1 MFISNAHCGTDLSKS
16 FVNYLIEKLD
26 KQIFMIKKIR
36 VAIPEEKV
44 IEFCKKW
51 KVREF
56 ALFGSVLRK
65 DFCQDSDID
74 VLVKFDDEARHTLFD
89 LIHMEEELKAIFGR
103 DVDLVSKRGI
113 EASRNYIRKNAI
125 LNSAEIIYAE

>member
-1 MFISNAHCGTDLSKS
+1 MSRAPCGTDLSKS
-16 FVNYLIEKLD
+16 FVNYLIEKFD
-26 KQIFMIKKIR
+26 KQLFMIRKIR
-36 VAIPEEKV
+36 VAIPEEKI

-56 ALFGSVLRK
+56 ALFGSVLRE
-65 DFCQDSDID
+65 DFCPESDID

-89 LIHMEEELKAIFGR
+89 LIHMEEELKVIFGR

-125 LNSAEIIYAE
+125 LNSAEIVYAD